1 MLVLRSRSGI
11 WGDRERAWTRD
22 KEVLARSLCRH
33 PWTSKKPCFAFAVP
47 LGAERKI
54 VCCRENESPVII
66 NNGRRGQAWS
76 GGPLASP
83 PSPPWE
89 NWGRREKGAKPGA
102 PSGCG
107 ACQTG
112 PNLECFRTYS
122 VLSGHWGGPSSLTP
136 RVE

>member
-54 VCCRENESPVII
+54 VCCRENESPVIKQRQE
-66 NNGRRGQAWS
+66 GPGVVWGAFSVPSLPALGELGAERERG
-76 GGPLASP
+76 
-83 PSPPWE
+83 
-89 NWGRREKGAKPGA
+89 
-102 PSGCG
+102 
-107 ACQTG
+107 
-112 PNLECFRTYS
+112 
-122 VLSGHWGGPSSLTP
+122 
-136 RVE
+136 